1 MAAIVL
7 SLLLLAADG
16 TRHDA
21 DLLFESHR
29 FEEAGKAYLTLL
41 RADPTNVELLEAT
54 GNSLLAAGGARQ
66 AIPFFQRVLTL
77 SPGNVQAARQL
88 AGAFAEINEFG
99 QAQHLLD
106 QLTRS
111 NPSDAMSW
119 YGLGML
125 MFRNG
130 YYSAAIDNLDRA
142 VTLGLTGPEAAVY
155 RNRAETSR
163 AIALLEAGRTD
174 EAAKAIADALGR
186 PENASNLDLLLSVVR
201 LNYEAGRYGD
211 AMKEADVALGVNPRN
226 AAVHFWRALIL
237 QQQSHIPEATTEAER
252 SRELDPGSP
261 APRSLL
267 VRLYQRSGRSDD
279 AARETQWL
287 HENEAKAGEP
297 HQ

>member
-1 MAAIVL
+1 VSYMAAILL

-29 FEEAGKAYLTLL
+29 FEEASQAYLALL

-54 GNSLLAAGGARQ
+54 GNSILAAGGARQ
-66 AIPFFQRVLTL
+66 AIPFFQRVLAL
-77 SPGNVQAARQL
+77 STGNVEAARQL
-88 AGAFAEINEFG
+88 AGAFAGINEFG

-111 NPSDAMSW
+111 NPSDALSW
-119 YGLGML
+119 FGLGML
-125 MFRNG
+125 MSRNG
-130 YYSAAIDNLDRA
+130 YYAAAIDDLDRA
-142 VTLGLTGPEAAVY
+142 LVLGLNGAEQ
-155 RNRAETSR
+155 NRAEASR

-174 EAAKAIADALGR
+174 EAAKAITDALSR
-186 PENASNLDLLLSVVR
+186 PENSSNLDLRLSLVR
-201 LNYEAGRYGD
+201 LHYEAGRYDD
-211 AMKEADVALGVNPRN
+211 AMKQADVALAAGPRN
-226 AAVHFWRALIL
+226 AAVHFWRALIF
-237 QQQSHIPEATTEAER
+237 QQQSHLAEATAEAER
-252 SRELDPGSP
+252 ARELDPGSP

-287 HENEAKAGEP
+287 HENEARAGEP